1 MENSST
7 RSGSVG
13 TISKMTEYVT
23 KQKTGQ
29 LTDEN
34 KQDEIQTD
42 WSPLRET
49 ENLAEQKCR
58 ENYSV

>member
-42 WSPLRET
+42 
-49 ENLAEQKCR
+49 
-58 ENYSV
+58 